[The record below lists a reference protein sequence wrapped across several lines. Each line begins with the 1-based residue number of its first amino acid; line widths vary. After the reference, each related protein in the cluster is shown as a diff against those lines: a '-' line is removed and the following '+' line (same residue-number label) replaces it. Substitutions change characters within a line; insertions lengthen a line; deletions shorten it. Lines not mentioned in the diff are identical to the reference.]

1 MASRV
6 TYSVPILLLHFILF
20 FSNRIVAVETQ
31 EILLYSTPGSQG
43 SRLTTYIIHVEAPPP
58 HVGGDPEGREA
69 WHRSFLP
76 VHLLDSGEQRLLYSY
91 EHVITGFAVRLT
103 EEELAVVREM
113 DGFLAAYPDELIPL
127 QTTHSPEYLRL
138 QTSGVWNDSNY
149 GEGVI
154 IGVLDTG
161 INPDHPSFGCDLPPP
176 PSTWKGQCEFGPN
189 RCSTKIIGA
198 RGFTLGLRAMHAD
211 GLAGEISLG
220 TAPFDTEGHG
230 THVASTAA
238 GCFVDAAASYGQ
250 AQGTA
255 VGVAP
260 RAYISVY
267 KVCGSNGCPS
277 SDILAGLDTAISDGI
292 HVASL
297 SLGGPSSSF
306 DANPVAI
313 GGFKAVEKG
322 IFVSCAAGNNGPSA
336 RTLSNEAPWLLTV
349 GATTMDRSIRAT
361 VRLGNGLEFDGES
374 LYQPSSPSTQ
384 RPLVAGGSCLRLVNI
399 QGKVVLCDVTLNVRR
414 TDQGVSVRNAGGA
427 AMILA
432 NTAREGN
439 TTLAEPHVLPVSH
452 VSSHVGLA
460 IKQYITSGSNPTAT
474 IVFKGTVTGGQF
486 TPAVAYFSSRGP
498 SISSPGILK
507 PDIVAPGVNILA
519 AWPTPVGTPDAQS
532 SFFVIS
538 GTSMATPHVS
548 GVAALAKAAHPTW
561 SPGAI
566 KSSLMTS
573 ASQVGN
579 AGKRIEDHVGNP
591 ASRFDIGAGE
601 VDARG
606 AVDAGLVYEVSSSDY
621 IAYLCG
627 LGYTNRQI
635 RIIAGRAVNCSSVI
649 SIKEDELNYPNFR
662 IFLNDG
668 NNFRREVTR
677 TLTNLGPRGT
687 TCIAL
692 NPELGPVSATVRP
705 ATLTFSSGEKKQYTV
720 TFARSGSGTGFT
732 VSGLL
737 GWSCNGVSV
746 RNAAVVTY

>member
-6 TYSVPILLLHFILF
+6 IYSAPILLLHFILF

-58 HVGGDPEGREA
+58 HVGADPEGREA

-91 EHVITGFAVRLT
+91 EHVITGFAARLT

-189 RCSTKIIGA
+189 RCSTKIIDFSG
-198 RGFTLGLRAMHAD
+198 D
-211 GLAGEISLG
+211 G
-220 TAPFDTEGHG
+220 TVRHRGHG

-267 KVCGSNGCPS
+267 KVCGSNGCPN
-277 SDILAGLDTAISDGI
+277 SDILAGLDAAISDGI

-297 SLGGPSSSF
+297 SLGGPSSTASTLI
-306 DANPVAI
+306 PL
-313 GGFKAVEKG
+313 
-322 IFVSCAAGNNGPSA
+322 PSA
-336 RTLSNEAPWLLTV
+336 ASRRWRRASSSAAPRE
-349 GATTMDRSIRAT
+349 TMGRASARRY
-361 VRLGNGLEFDGES
+361 RLGNGLEFDGES
-374 LYQPSSPSTQ
+374 LYQPSFPSTQ
-384 RPLVAGGSCLRLVNI
+384 RPLVAGG
-399 QGKVVLCDVTLNVRR
+399 
-414 TDQGVSVRNAGGA
+414 VSVLNAGGA

-432 NTAREGN
+432 NTAREG
-439 TTLAEPHVLPVSH
+439 TPPLRSPTSFRCPTSALTSIGDKTVH
-452 VSSHVGLA
+452 
-460 IKQYITSGSNPTAT
+460 KSGSNPTAT
-474 IVFKGTVTGGQF
+474 IVFKGTSPEG
-486 TPAVAYFSSRGP
+486 SSLRRWRTFLEGAQHLQ
-498 SISSPGILK
+498 PGILK

-606 AVDAGLVYEVSSSDY
+606 PLTPAWSTKVSSSDY

-635 RIIAGRAVNCSSVI
+635 RIIAGR
-649 SIKEDELNYPNFR
+649 
-662 IFLNDG
+662 
-668 NNFRREVTR
+668 RREVTR
-677 TLTNLGPRGT
+677 HADQLGASGDD
-687 TCIAL
+687 L
-692 NPELGPVSATVRP
+692 HSPESGIRP
-705 ATLTFSSGEKKQYTV
+705 GVGDRPTGHSHILLREKKQYTV
-720 TFARSGSGTGFT
+720 TFARSGSGRGSPSAACW
-732 VSGLL
+732 VGL
-737 GWSCNGVSV
+737 
-746 RNAAVVTY
+746 AMA